1 MVLQPMDI
9 IIAVC
14 DILIVDQVLKKG
26 KSRLD
31 SVDDKFVKHAAQPH
45 HALDARPAVDDQL
58 TDQAVIVGGMR

>member
-26 KSRLD
+26 KRCLD
-31 SVDDKFVKHAAQPH
+31 PVDDKFVKHAAQPH
-45 HALDARPAVDDQL
+45 HALDTGPAVNDQL
-58 TDQAVIVGGMR
+58 ADQTVV